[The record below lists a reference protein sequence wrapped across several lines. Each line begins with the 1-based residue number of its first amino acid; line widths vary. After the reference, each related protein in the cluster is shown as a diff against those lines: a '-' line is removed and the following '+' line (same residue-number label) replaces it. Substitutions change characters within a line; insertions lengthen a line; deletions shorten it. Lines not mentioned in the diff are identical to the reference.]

1 MIGNGYQSGF
11 VRVPELPMATLLAH
25 LLPAVGYQ
33 QSDDVSRAH
42 LPLHYRTYKGV
53 LSSWE

>member
-1 MIGNGYQSGF
+1 
-11 VRVPELPMATLLAH
+11 VPELPMATLLAH